1 MNPLPMSRMRVVFLC
16 GSFCLLLLLLTGA
29 VVGRTRSSEK
39 TYRSLKIFNETL
51 HYVQSNY
58 VERVNADQLMEGAYR
73 GLLAS
78 LDSDSEYLPPTE
90 ASRKD
95 KSGGL
100 ADVGITPV
108 RRGLIMR
115 VLSVRPDSPA
125 AKAGIEAGWYLRL
138 IEKRSARE
146 LSPFRVRQLLSGPE
160 GSTIH
165 CAFMKPGDPKKIEF
179 DLERALPPQEALQ
192 VSELRPDLVH
202 LRLLRVDEAGVKQMR
217 RALQQISTDSRVLL
231 DLRNNPGGL
240 YEEAARIAN
249 LFIPEG
255 VMARL
260 RGREEELRVF
270 EARPRDR
277 VWEGEVV
284 VLVDRGTAGAAELIA
299 AALQGRE
306 RGRLLG
312 EKTAGVGSYQESLP
326 LPDGGTLRL
335 SVAKYQSPGSE
346 PWHGKGLSPD
356 EVLERPVE
364 LEEAGD
370 WLLEGALR
378 LLSEPAQKEAA

>member
-39 TYRSLKIFNETL
+39 AYGSLKIFNETL

-58 VERVNADQLMEGAYR
+58 VERVNTDQLMEGAYR

-78 LDSDSEYLPPTE
+78 LDSDSEYLPPGE
-90 ASRKD
+90 ASRMD
-95 KSGGL
+95 KLGGP

-115 VLSVRPDSPA
+115 VLSVRPDSSA

-138 IEKRSARE
+138 IEDRAARE
-146 LSPFRVRQLLSGPE
+146 LSPSKVQQLLSGPE
-160 GSTIH
+160 GSTIR
-165 CAFMKPGDPKKIEF
+165 CAFMKPGDPKKIEL
-179 DLERALPPQEALQ
+179 DLERALPPQEAIQ
-192 VSELRPDLVH
+192 ATELRADLVH
-202 LRLLRVDEAGVKQMR
+202 LRLLRVDEDGVKQMR
-217 RALQQISTDSRVLL
+217 RALKKISADSRVLF
-231 DLRNNPGGL
+231 DLRSNPGGI

-255 VMARL
+255 IMARL
-260 RGREEELRVF
+260 RGREQELRVF

-277 VWEGEVV
+277 IWEGEVI

-299 AALQGRE
+299 AALHGHDRA
-306 RGRLLG
+306 RLLG

-335 SVAKYQSPGSE
+335 SVAKYEDPRSE

-356 EVLERPVE
+356 EVLERPE
-364 LEEAGD
+364 DLEEAGD
-370 WLLEGALR
+370 WLLEGALKR
-378 LLSEPAQKEAA
+378 LSEPAQKEAA